1 MSCLVLK
8 DIATSIACENIRF
21 SSLFAAG
28 NVSRGG
34 NVPSGEERGEMDVS
48 AGYDISGIVTTSI
61 LSFFLV
67 LRVTR
72 MTTRLTKV
80 ESMENFKKAFAKFAF
95 VRPHPL
101 LEFVWHK
108 GRIFELSWATVD

>member
-8 DIATSIACENIRF
+8 DIATSIASENIRF

-80 ESMENFKKAFAKFAF
+80 ESMENFKKAFAKIAF
-95 VRPHPL
+95 VRLHPL

>member
-1 MSCLVLK
+1 
-8 DIATSIACENIRF
+8 
-21 SSLFAAG
+21 
-28 NVSRGG
+28 
-34 NVPSGEERGEMDVS
+34 MDVF

-72 MTTRLTKV
+72 VTTPLKKV
-80 ESMENFKKAFAKFAF
+80 ESMENFKKAFAKIAF
-95 VRPHPL
+95 VRTHPFL
-101 LEFVWHK
+101 LFVWHK

>member
-8 DIATSIACENIRF
+8 DIPTSIACENIRF

-34 NVPSGEERGEMDVS
+34 NVPSGEERGETDVF

-67 LRVTR
+67 LRFTR
-72 MTTRLTKV
+72 VTTRLTKV
-80 ESMENFKKAFAKFAF
+80 ESMENFKKAFAKIAF
-95 VRPHPL
+95 VRTHPL